1 LSLNAIPTFPLPLN
15 PVFLE
20 AHILEVRMAGDKLK
34 KLKKPMVQEI
44 VQELENEMNATNE
57 GEFQEKCALQIEVEM
72 LRRLSN

>member
-1 LSLNAIPTFPLPLN
+1 
-15 PVFLE
+15 
-20 AHILEVRMAGDKLK
+20 MARDKLK